1 MQGRIANYRNSD
13 SLVYPTHAIVHPEG
27 CATRAA
33 AAKFVGKKVVWA
45 APGKA
50 KKTIIGKIASAHGNS
65 GAVRVIFE
73 RGIPGQALGQD
84 VAIE

>member
-27 CATRAA
+27 CDSRAA
-33 AAKFVGKKVVWA
+33 AQKLVGKKVVWT
-45 APGKA
+45 APGA
-50 KKTIIGKIASAHGNS
+50 KKTTITGKIASAHGNS

-84 VAIE
+84 VGIE